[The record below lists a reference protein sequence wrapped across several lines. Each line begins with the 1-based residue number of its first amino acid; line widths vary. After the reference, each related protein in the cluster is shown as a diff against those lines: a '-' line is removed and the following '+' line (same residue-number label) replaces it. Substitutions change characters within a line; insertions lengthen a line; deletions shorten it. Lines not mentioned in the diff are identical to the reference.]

1 MLICS
6 KIQITNYSRYYVKIT
21 KITIFPTET
30 SWRKK
35 EWNCRSLTYNLD
47 LQYLGGKIIKIIIVI
62 MVIDKTTHKYAI
74 QQQMQHKTL
83 YVLKSEKIK
92 KKIENQKLK

>member
-21 KITIFPTET
+21 KITIFPTEK
-30 SWRKK
+30 SRRKK

-62 MVIDKTTHKYAI
+62 MVIDKTTRKYAI

-92 KKIENQKLK
+92 KIENQKLK

>member
-21 KITIFPTET
+21 KITIFPTEK

-92 KKIENQKLK
+92 KIENQKLK